1 MINDSV
7 LFYYSE
13 TKRER
18 DVYKTEKELYYL
30 YPLLIAIL
38 PYKPMVHLLNPPPF
52 RPTKNEITLAWK
64 PPRIFAVDILIW
76 FRIHQPLIKH
86 IVF

>member
-38 PYKPMVHLLNPPPF
+38 PYKPMVHLLNPPPPSAQ
-52 RPTKNEITLAWK
+52 RRTKSHSREN
-64 PPRIFAVDILIW
+64 PPEFLQLIF
-76 FRIHQPLIKH
+76 
-86 IVF
+86 

>member
-1 MINDSV
+1 MLNDSV

-13 TKRER
+13 TKR

-38 PYKPMVHLLNPPPF
+38 PYKPMVHLLTAPPPF
-52 RPTKNEITLAWK
+52 RPTKNEITLAREN
-64 PPRIFAVDILIW
+64 PPEFLQLIF
-76 FRIHQPLIKH
+76 
-86 IVF
+86 